1 MSKLLSLSPT
11 DLVAVDGV
19 SSHAGADVRVL
30 LMDGVQIAGELC
42 DFDESGRKLT
52 VFDDGAREERELP
65 FRQVRELSF
74 SHDFRDALSLS
85 ASGKEASEAYHI
97 RFVDGEMRHGLCR
110 EARVDAAGLH
120 LLDQFENGG
129 YFRVWVPLETVARY
143 RIGEMQ
149 GHGREV
155 SNDDV
160 PFPVDASQLD
170 RPIGDPEQLTK
181 LLSAHSYFLSGR
193 HPVRASNDDPRQ
205 NETPAELAVR
215 LGVPYV
221 DLKHFQVEDKVLKL
235 LSESVVREQRVFPLM
250 IFRDHLVVAMENPAD
265 AELTSL
271 LHFVS
276 GMSVEGCVAERAD
289 ILHAIDTHYGAREDN
304 DALHDLEI
312 QAGQESGREMSLHE
326 IERMGKEKPVVR
338 MVNNILRD
346 AIHRNASDI
355 HIRPEEEDIS
365 LLFRQDGTLVPI
377 RRFNKA
383 LLAAVVARIKIIGR
397 MNIAER
403 RLPQDGR
410 ARMVENDTVVDMRIS
425 VIPTVNGESV
435 VIRLLNVQ
443 TGLRSVSEIG
453 FNQHD
458 AELFV
463 DLLHKSYG
471 MVLVTGPTGSG
482 KSTTLYAALQEVRKQ
497 NVNIITVEDPVE
509 YHVDGI
515 EQIQVNTAPGF
526 TFARALRNILRHDP
540 DVIMVGE
547 IRDQETAKIAV
558 ESALTGHLVLSTL
571 HTNDAP
577 TTVMRLIEMG
587 VESFLV
593 KSSLLGVLAQRLV
606 RINCPHCAVE
616 EPVDTTMR
624 KFLGVAED
632 EVFYHGQ
639 GCETCNH
646 TGFHGRMAV
655 YELLVMSP
663 EMREILR
670 PDVSADEVRAQARA
684 DGMAALTENALKLAR
699 EHKISLAEV
708 YRVRLE

>member
-1 MSKLLSLSPT
+1 MRKLLKLSPT
-11 DLVAVDGV
+11 ELTAVDGAAGHPGAGIRLELFDAAPLTGELCEFDETGRRLV
-19 SSHAGADVRVL
+19 LHEHRAGQRQEVPFDRIRLLGFEQDFSAAPGAGADPGAAKPYHIDYR
-30 LMDGVQIAGELC
+30 DGV
-42 DFDESGRKLT
+42 R
-52 VFDDGAREERELP
+52 REGMCR
-65 FRQVRELSF
+65 
-74 SHDFRDALSLS
+74 
-85 ASGKEASEAYHI
+85 
-97 RFVDGEMRHGLCR
+97 EMRL
-110 EARVDAAGLH
+110 DAQGLH
-120 LLDQFENGG
+120 LLEVGEDGG
-129 YFRVWVPLETVARY
+129 LHRLWLPLAGITRY
-143 RIGEMQ
+143 RIGTME
-149 GHGREV
+149 GHGRSPRSGEAE
-155 SNDDV
+155 
-160 PFPVDASQLD
+160 DAGVARLD
-170 RPIGDPEQLTK
+170 RPVRNSDQLAR
-181 LLSAHSYFLSGR
+181 LLSAHSYFLTGARQRRSLQDA
-193 HPVRASNDDPRQ
+193 PRAEES
-205 NETPAELAVR
+205 PAELAVR

-221 DLKHFQVEDKVLKL
+221 DLQHFRVGDDVLRL
-235 LSESVVREQRVFPLM
+235 LTETVVRQHNVFPLM
-250 IFRDHLVVAMENPAD
+250 VFRDHLVVAMENPAD
-265 AELTSL
+265 AELAKL

-276 GMSVEGCVAERAD
+276 GMSVEGCVAEAD
-289 ILHAIDTHYGAREDN
+289 AITHAIDAHYGAREDTA
-304 DALHDLEI
+304 ALQDLEI
-312 QAGQESGREMSLHE
+312 QGSQGSSREMSRHE
-326 IERMGKEKPVVR
+326 IERLGQEKPVVR
-338 MVNNILRD
+338 MVNHILVD

-355 HIRPEEEDIS
+355 HIRPDEDDVA

-410 ARMVENDTVVDMRIS
+410 ARMIENGAVVDMRIS

-443 TGLRSVSEIG
+443 TGLRSISEIG
-453 FNQHD
+453 FNPHD
-458 AELFV
+458 AERFV

-471 MVLVTGPTGSG
+471 MLLVTGPTGSG

-587 VESFLV
+587 VEPFLV

-606 RINCPHCAVE
+606 RINCPQCIE
-616 EPVDTTMR
+616 QEPVDATMR
-624 KFLGVAED
+624 RFLGVGEE
-632 EVFYHGQ
+632 EVFHHGA
-639 GCETCNH
+639 GCEACNH

-655 YELLVMSP
+655 YELLVMTP
-663 EMREILR
+663 ELREMLR
-670 PDVSADEVRAQARA
+670 PDVSADEVRTQARA
-684 DGMAALTENALKLAR
+684 QGMVALTENALKLAR
-699 EHKISLAEV
+699 EGRISLAEV

>member
-1 MSKLLSLSPT
+1 MSKLLSLSPAELT
-11 DLVAVDGV
+11 AVGA
-19 SSHAGADVRVL
+19 SGHAGAEVMLERFDAVPLDGELCEFDENGLRLVIHDHRSGERSEVPFEQVRVL
-30 LMDGVQIAGELC
+30 TFAQDFHTAPGAVAGT
-42 DFDESGRKLT
+42 DQ
-52 VFDDGAREERELP
+52 ARTYHVE
-65 FRQVRELSF
+65 
-74 SHDFRDALSLS
+74 FRDGGL
-85 ASGKEASEAYHI
+85 
-97 RFVDGEMRHGLCR
+97 RHGLCR
-110 EARVDAAGLH
+110 EVRLDAHGLH
-120 LLDQFENGG
+120 LLECGEDGSLH
-129 YFRVWVPLETVARY
+129 RLWLPLAAIERY
-143 RIGEMQ
+143 RIGGME
-149 GHGREV
+149 GRGQPAAGDAH
-155 SNDDV
+155 STTA
-160 PFPVDASQLD
+160 PVRLD
-170 RPIGDPEQLTK
+170 RPVRDPDQLSR
-181 LLSAHSYFLSGR
+181 LLSAHSYFLTGAR
-193 HPVRASNDDPRQ
+193 QRRGPNDAPRADESP
-205 NETPAELAVR
+205 PELAVR
-215 LGVPYV
+215 LGVPFV
-221 DLKHFQVEDKVLKL
+221 DLKRFRTDESVLRL
-235 LSESVVREQRVFPLM
+235 LSETVVREHCVFPLM
-250 IFRDHLVVAMENPAD
+250 VFRDHLVVAMENPAD
-265 AELTSL
+265 IELIKL

-276 GMSVEGCVAERAD
+276 GMSVEGCVAERDA
-289 ILHAIDTHYGAREDN
+289 IQHAVDTWYGVHEDN
-304 DALHDLEI
+304 AALHDLEV
-312 QAGQESGREMSLHE
+312 QGSQDGGSEMSLHE

-338 MVNNILRD
+338 MVNHILAD

-355 HIRPEEEDIS
+355 HIRPDEDEVA
-365 LLFRQDGTLVPI
+365 LLFRQDGSLVPI

-410 ARMVENDTVVDMRIS
+410 ARMIEGKAVVDMRIS
-425 VIPTVNGESV
+425 IIPTVNGESV

-443 TGLRSVSEIG
+443 TGLRSISEIG
-453 FNQHD
+453 FNSRD
-458 AELFV
+458 AERFV

-471 MVLVTGPTGSG
+471 MLLVTGPTGSG

-509 YHVDGI
+509 YHIDGI

-606 RINCPHCAVE
+606 RINCPRCIEE
-616 EPVDTTMR
+616 EPVDATMR
-624 KFLGVAED
+624 RFLGVGED
-632 EVFYHGQ
+632 EVFHHGA
-639 GCETCNH
+639 GCEACNH

-655 YELLVMSP
+655 YELLVMTP
-663 EMREILR
+663 ELRQILR
-670 PDVSADEVRAQARA
+670 PDVSADEVRERARVG
-684 DGMAALTENALKLAR
+684 GMAALTENALKLAR
-699 EHKISLAEV
+699 EGRISLSEV